1 MLALR
6 NRFSRNP
13 YFHFHPLHSVFAL
26 IAVLVF
32 FGLLSYFALT
42 AR

>member
-13 YFHFHPLHSVFAL
+13 YFHFHPLHTLFAL
-26 IAVLVF
+26 VAVLVL
-32 FGLLSYFALT
+32 FGLLSWFALT